1 MRIKHLNIGKKI
13 YLVTS
18 LLIIIFTATSLWLY
32 GQYRDNLYEGRRR
45 ELKTAVE
52 TAWGI
57 IDHYSREAGE
67 DISQSEAQA
76 LALAAIRTTRYNGDS
91 YFWINDTQPKMV
103 MHPISP
109 ALDGQDLSAKQD
121 PNGKALFVEMV
132 KIAKTAGAGF
142 IDYQW
147 EKPGHTKPQPKI
159 SYVKLHP
166 AWNWVIGSGVYVDD
180 LEAAVNKVFWSVM
193 AVLLSAIGFS
203 VGLVFFLA
211 RMVSRPM
218 HRAVEMIEEMEKG
231 HLSSRLNMNQRDEVG
246 RMAIAMDRFADSL
259 QHEMIDAL
267 KRLASGDLTFE
278 ISPRDDQDEIRGALK
293 QLEVQLND
301 VMAQIQTAGEQINSG
316 SVQVSDSAQSLS
328 QGATESASSL
338 EEISS
343 SLNELTAQTR
353 QNAANAQQVNLLSN
367 EAQQAVS
374 TGNQQMER
382 MVGAMEEISQAGQ
395 NINKIIK
402 VIDEIAFQTNLLA
415 LNAAVEAARAGQH
428 GKGFAVV
435 AEEVRNLAGR
445 SAKAARETAEL
456 IEGSVKKTANG
467 AQIAGE
473 TAESLEKISL
483 QVTKVSDLAAEIAS
497 ASEEQAGGIAQI
509 NLGIEQIDIVT
520 QQNTA
525 NAEESA
531 ASAEELSSQAEHL
544 QQMLMRFKI
553 KSSLRFVPPTSYV
566 RHTPAAKAKPQP
578 RPQVGGWNSLTN
590 QSHQHQP
597 LKPAAVINLDDA
609 EYGKF

>member
-18 LLIIIFTATSLWLY
+18 VLIIIFTATSLWLY
-32 GQYRDNLYEGRRR
+32 GQYRDNLYEGRRN
-45 ELKTAVE
+45 ELQTAVE

-67 DISQSEAQA
+67 TLSVAEAQA
-76 LALAAIRTTRYNGDS
+76 LALAALRATRYGDDA

-109 ALDGQDLSAKQD
+109 ALEGQDLSAKKD
-121 PNGKALFVEMV
+121 PDGKALFMEMV
-132 KIAKTAGAGF
+132 KVAQNAGAGF
-142 IDYQW
+142 VNYQW
-147 EKPGHTKPQPKI
+147 EKPGHDQPQPKI

-166 AWNWVIGSGVYVDD
+166 KWGWIIGSGLYVDD
-180 LEAAVNKVFWSVM
+180 LEAAINQVFWSVM
-193 AVLLSAIGFS
+193 AVLLAAIGVS
-203 VGLVFFLA
+203 IGLVFFLA

-218 HRAVEMIEEMEKG
+218 HRAVEMIEAMEKG
-231 HLSSRLNMNQRDEVG
+231 HLTTRLNMDQRDEVG
-246 RMAIAMDRFADSL
+246 RMAKAMDRFAESL

-278 ISPRDDQDEIRGALK
+278 ISPRDKEDEIRGALK
-293 QLEVQLND
+293 QLEVQLNE
-301 VMAQIQTAGEQINSG
+301 VMEQIQTAGEQISSG

-353 QNAANAQQVNLLSN
+353 QNAANAQQVNLLSD
-367 EAQQAVS
+367 EAQQAVD
-374 TGNQQMER
+374 TGNQQMQR
-382 MVGAMEEISQAGQ
+382 MVGAMDEISLAGQ

-456 IEGSVKKTANG
+456 IEGSVQKTANG
-467 AQIAGE
+467 AQIASE
-473 TAESLEKISL
+473 TADSLQKISQ

-509 NLGIEQIDIVT
+509 NQGIEQIDIVT

-525 NAEESA
+525 TAEESA
-531 ASAEELSSQAEHL
+531 ASAEELSSQAAHL
-544 QQMLMRFKI
+544 QQMLLRFKI
-553 KSSLRFVPPTSYV
+553 KAAHHQQAPVGQSSPA
-566 RHTPAAKAKPQP
+566 PAAKAQP
-578 RPQVGGWNSLTN
+578 RLQATGWNNLAN
-590 QSHQHQP
+590 QPRQQQ
-597 LKPAAVINLDDA
+597 KAARVINLDDA

>member
-18 LLIIIFTATSLWLY
+18 VLIIIFTATSLWLY
-32 GQYRDNLYEGRRR
+32 GQYRDNLYEGRRN
-45 ELKTAVE
+45 ELQTAVE

-67 DISQSEAQA
+67 TLSVAEAQA
-76 LALAAIRTTRYNGDS
+76 LALAALRATRYGDDA

-109 ALDGQDLSAKQD
+109 ALEGQDLSAKKD
-121 PNGKALFVEMV
+121 PDGKALFMEMV
-132 KIAKTAGAGF
+132 KVAQNAGAGF
-142 IDYQW
+142 VNYQW
-147 EKPGHTKPQPKI
+147 EKPGHDQPQPKI

-166 AWNWVIGSGVYVDD
+166 KWGWIIGSGLYVDD
-180 LEAAVNKVFWSVM
+180 LEAAINQVFWSVM
-193 AVLLSAIGFS
+193 AVLLAAIGVS
-203 VGLVFFLA
+203 IGLVFFLA

-218 HRAVEMIEEMEKG
+218 HRAVEMIEAMEKG
-231 HLSSRLNMNQRDEVG
+231 HLTTRLNMDQRDEVG
-246 RMAIAMDRFADSL
+246 RMAKAMDRFAESL

-278 ISPRDDQDEIRGALK
+278 INPRDEEDEIRGALK
-293 QLEVQLND
+293 QLEVQLNE
-301 VMAQIQTAGEQINSG
+301 VMEQIQTAGEQISSG

-367 EAQQAVS
+367 EAQQAVD
-374 TGNQQMER
+374 TGNQQMQR
-382 MVGAMEEISQAGQ
+382 MVGAMDEISLAGQ

-456 IEGSVKKTANG
+456 IEGSVQKTANG
-467 AQIAGE
+467 AQIASE
-473 TAESLEKISL
+473 TADSLQKISQ

-509 NLGIEQIDIVT
+509 NQGIEQIDIVT

-525 NAEESA
+525 TAEESA
-531 ASAEELSSQAEHL
+531 ASAEELSSQAAHL

-553 KSSLRFVPPTSYV
+553 KAVHHQQAPVGQISPA
-566 RHTPAAKAKPQP
+566 PAAKSKPQP
-578 RPQVGGWNSLTN
+578 RLQANGWNSLAN
-590 QSHQHQP
+590 QPRQQQ
-597 LKPAAVINLDDA
+597 KAARVINLDDA

>member
-18 LLIIIFTATSLWLY
+18 VLIIIFTATSLWLY
-32 GQYRDNLYEGRRR
+32 GQYRDNLYEGRRN
-45 ELKTAVE
+45 ELQTAVE

-67 DISQSEAQA
+67 TLSVAEAQA
-76 LALAAIRTTRYNGDS
+76 LALAALRATRYGDDA

-109 ALDGQDLSAKQD
+109 ALEGQDLSAKKD
-121 PNGKALFVEMV
+121 PDGKALFMEMV
-132 KIAKTAGAGF
+132 KVAQNAGAGF
-142 IDYQW
+142 VNYQW
-147 EKPGHTKPQPKI
+147 EKPGHDQPQPKI

-166 AWNWVIGSGVYVDD
+166 KWGWIIGSGLYVDD
-180 LEAAVNKVFWSVM
+180 LEAAINQVFWSVM
-193 AVLLSAIGFS
+193 AVLLAAIGVS
-203 VGLVFFLA
+203 IGLVFFLA

-218 HRAVEMIEEMEKG
+218 HRAVEMIEAMEKG
-231 HLSSRLNMNQRDEVG
+231 HLTTRLNMDQRDEVG
-246 RMAIAMDRFADSL
+246 RMAKAMDRFAESL

-278 ISPRDDQDEIRGALK
+278 ISPRDKEDEIRGALK
-293 QLEVQLND
+293 QLEVQLNE
-301 VMAQIQTAGEQINSG
+301 VMEQIQTAGEQISSG

-367 EAQQAVS
+367 EAQQAVD
-374 TGNQQMER
+374 TGNQQMQR
-382 MVGAMEEISQAGQ
+382 MVGAMDEISLAGQ

-456 IEGSVKKTANG
+456 IEGSVQKTANG
-467 AQIAGE
+467 AQIASE
-473 TAESLEKISL
+473 TADSLQKISQ

-509 NLGIEQIDIVT
+509 NQGIEQIDIVT

-525 NAEESA
+525 TAEESA
-531 ASAEELSSQAEHL
+531 ASAEELSSQAAHL

-553 KSSLRFVPPTSYV
+553 KAVHHQQAPVGQISPA
-566 RHTPAAKAKPQP
+566 PAAKSKPQP
-578 RPQVGGWNSLTN
+578 RLQANGWNSLAN
-590 QSHQHQP
+590 QPRQQQ
-597 LKPAAVINLDDA
+597 KAARVINLDDA

>member
-18 LLIIIFTATSLWLY
+18 VLIIIFTATSLWLY
-32 GQYRDNLYEGRRR
+32 GQYRDNLYEGRRN
-45 ELKTAVE
+45 ELQTAVE

-67 DISQSEAQA
+67 TLSVAEAQA
-76 LALAAIRTTRYNGDS
+76 LALAALRATRYGDDA

-109 ALDGQDLSAKQD
+109 ALEGQDLSAKKD
-121 PNGKALFVEMV
+121 PDGKALFMEMV
-132 KIAKTAGAGF
+132 KVAQNAGAGF
-142 IDYQW
+142 VNYQW
-147 EKPGHTKPQPKI
+147 EKPGHDQPQPKI

-166 AWNWVIGSGVYVDD
+166 KWGWIIGSGLYVDD
-180 LEAAVNKVFWSVM
+180 LEAAINQVFWSVM
-193 AVLLSAIGFS
+193 AVLLAAIGVS
-203 VGLVFFLA
+203 IGLVFFLA

-218 HRAVEMIEEMEKG
+218 HRAVEMIEAMEKG
-231 HLSSRLNMNQRDEVG
+231 HLTTRLNMDQRDEVG
-246 RMAIAMDRFADSL
+246 RMAKAMDRFAESL

-278 ISPRDDQDEIRGALK
+278 ISPRDKEDEIRGALK
-293 QLEVQLND
+293 QLEVQLNE
-301 VMAQIQTAGEQINSG
+301 VMEQIQTAGEQISSG

-367 EAQQAVS
+367 EAQQAVD
-374 TGNQQMER
+374 TGNQQMQR
-382 MVGAMEEISQAGQ
+382 MVGAMDEISLAGQ

-435 AEEVRNLAGR
+435 AEEVRN
-445 SAKAARETAEL
+445 
-456 IEGSVKKTANG
+456 
-467 AQIAGE
+467 
-473 TAESLEKISL
+473 
-483 QVTKVSDLAAEIAS
+483 
-497 ASEEQAGGIAQI
+497 
-509 NLGIEQIDIVT
+509 
-520 QQNTA
+520 
-525 NAEESA
+525 
-531 ASAEELSSQAEHL
+531 
-544 QQMLMRFKI
+544 
-553 KSSLRFVPPTSYV
+553 
-566 RHTPAAKAKPQP
+566 
-578 RPQVGGWNSLTN
+578 
-590 QSHQHQP
+590 
-597 LKPAAVINLDDA
+597 
-609 EYGKF
+609 

>member
-18 LLIIIFTATSLWLY
+18 VLIIIFTATSLWLY
-32 GQYRDNLYEGRRR
+32 GQYRDNLYEGRRN
-45 ELKTAVE
+45 ELQTAVE

-67 DISQSEAQA
+67 TLSVAEAQA
-76 LALAAIRTTRYNGDS
+76 LALAALRATRYGDDA

-109 ALDGQDLSAKQD
+109 ALEGQDLSAKKD
-121 PNGKALFVEMV
+121 PDGKALFMEMV
-132 KIAKTAGAGF
+132 KVAQNAGAGF
-142 IDYQW
+142 VNYQW
-147 EKPGHTKPQPKI
+147 EKPGHDQPQPKI

-166 AWNWVIGSGVYVDD
+166 KWGWIIGSGLYVDD
-180 LEAAVNKVFWSVM
+180 LEAAINQVFWSVM
-193 AVLLSAIGFS
+193 AVLLAAIGVS
-203 VGLVFFLA
+203 IGLVFFLA

-218 HRAVEMIEEMEKG
+218 HRAVEMIEAMEKG
-231 HLSSRLNMNQRDEVG
+231 HLTTRLNMDQRDEVG
-246 RMAIAMDRFADSL
+246 RMAKAMDRFAESL

-278 ISPRDDQDEIRGALK
+278 ISPRDKEDEIRGALK
-293 QLEVQLND
+293 QLEVQLNE
-301 VMAQIQTAGEQINSG
+301 VMEQIQTAGEQISSG

-353 QNAANAQQVNLLSN
+353 QNAANAQQVNLLSD
-367 EAQQAVS
+367 EAQQAVD
-374 TGNQQMER
+374 TGNQQMQR
-382 MVGAMEEISQAGQ
+382 MVGAMDEISLAGQ

-456 IEGSVKKTANG
+456 IEGSVQKTANG
-467 AQIAGE
+467 AQIASE
-473 TAESLEKISL
+473 TADSLQKISQ

-509 NLGIEQIDIVT
+509 NQGIEQIDIVT

-525 NAEESA
+525 TAEESA
-531 ASAEELSSQAEHL
+531 ASAEELSSQAAHL

-553 KSSLRFVPPTSYV
+553 KAVHHQQAPVGQISPA
-566 RHTPAAKAKPQP
+566 PAAKSKPQP
-578 RPQVGGWNSLTN
+578 RLQANGWNSLAN
-590 QSHQHQP
+590 QPRQQQ
-597 LKPAAVINLDDA
+597 KAARVINLDDA